1 MPACALVEGMM
12 MMVLILVMIANGLRI
27 RIKRVQIYGNWET
40 VFAVRMVEMDM
51 RIDLAEV
58 SQDEY
63 QGKLEPATVS
73 DLGQYPVHQWLL

>member
-73 DLGQYPVHQWLL
+73 DLG